1 MTTPKQ
7 TPANTRGNDHL
18 ASHLGAGSGG
28 LEPASAQGSLA
39 VVGVLAC
46 LAASAAAL
54 AVAPILM
61 PTSYSWVA
69 HTTSESAAQG
79 VPGAW
84 LARLGFVTFGFA
96 VLAVAGLARH
106 LWGRL
111 AAWLHAG
118 FGVLM
123 VTAAVFSAR
132 SWEPGVPFDA
142 VEDVLHSVSATA
154 MGFAFAFGVVAVAW
168 RIWRAGGGLRW
179 LDITAVTASVVLPLA
194 MVGWEQFAGALQR
207 PIFVVAYV
215 WYAVEAVHAR
225 HAPSPP

>member
-111 AAWLHAG
+111 W
-118 FGVLM
+118 
-123 VTAAVFSAR
+123 TCP
-132 SWEPGVPFDA
+132 W
-142 VEDVLHSVSATA
+142 
-154 MGFAFAFGVVAVAW
+154 
-168 RIWRAGGGLRW
+168 
-179 LDITAVTASVVLPLA
+179 
-194 MVGWEQFAGALQR
+194 
-207 PIFVVAYV
+207 
-215 WYAVEAVHAR
+215 
-225 HAPSPP
+225 